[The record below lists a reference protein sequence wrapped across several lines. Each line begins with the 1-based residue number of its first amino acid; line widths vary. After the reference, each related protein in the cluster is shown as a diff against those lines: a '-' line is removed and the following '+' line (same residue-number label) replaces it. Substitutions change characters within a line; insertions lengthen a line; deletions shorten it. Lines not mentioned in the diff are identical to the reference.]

1 MATQFSD
8 YISEKPK
15 SQKTKTLVRSVN
27 QSELEVKTCYRQART
42 RCASDKMVFVLH
54 LVVENVRVFTQI

>member
-15 SQKTKTLVRSVN
+15 SQKTKTVRSVN
-27 QSELEVKTCYRQART
+27 QWELEVKTCYRQART